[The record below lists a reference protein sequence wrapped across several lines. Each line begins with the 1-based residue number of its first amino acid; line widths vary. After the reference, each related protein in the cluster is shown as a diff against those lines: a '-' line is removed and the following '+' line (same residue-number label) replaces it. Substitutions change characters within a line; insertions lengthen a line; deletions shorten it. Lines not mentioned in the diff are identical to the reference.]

1 MTGADLAILAL
12 DVAGYV
18 LILTLVALG
27 LAIIFGLLR
36 VISMAHGEFLMLGA
50 YLVLVVEGAGGSFW
64 LGLALAGP
72 AVALVGLLVEAVV
85 IRRVY
90 RRLLDTILATW
101 GVSLV
106 IRQAVTLVFG
116 PASHSIDLPVDAAV
130 AFPGFEYPVYRLFI
144 MALSLALVGAT
155 AWLFFATRFGL
166 AARAVIAD
174 RDMAACLGYDTRAFD
189 RATFAYGSALAGVA
203 GAAMAPLISVDPQ
216 MGVGFLVPAFLSV
229 LVGGLGSIAGPL
241 AGAGTLGAIDG
252 LVARALSPVWAQV
265 AVLAIAVVLIRLF
278 PKGLLGRRGRSP

>member
-1 MTGADLAILAL
+1 MSGPDLLVLAL

-50 YLVLVVEGAGGSFW
+50 YLVLVVERAGGSFW
-64 LGLALAGP
+64 LGLLLAGP
-72 AVALVGLLVEAVV
+72 AVALAGLVVEGLV

-106 IRQAVTLVFG
+106 IRQAVVLTFG
-116 PASHSIDLPVDAAV
+116 PGSHSIDLPVDAAV
-130 AFPGFEYPVYRLFI
+130 SFLGIEYPLYRLFI
-144 MALSLALVGAT
+144 MALSLALVAAT

-166 AARAVIAD
+166 AARAAIAD
-174 RDMAACLGYDTRAFD
+174 RDMAACMGLDTRLFD
-189 RATFAYGSALAGVA
+189 RATFAFGSALAGIA

-241 AGAGTLGAIDG
+241 AGAGTVGAIDG

-265 AVLAIAVVLIRLF
+265 AVLALAVVLIRVF
-278 PKGLLGRRGRSP
+278 PKGLLGRRGRSA